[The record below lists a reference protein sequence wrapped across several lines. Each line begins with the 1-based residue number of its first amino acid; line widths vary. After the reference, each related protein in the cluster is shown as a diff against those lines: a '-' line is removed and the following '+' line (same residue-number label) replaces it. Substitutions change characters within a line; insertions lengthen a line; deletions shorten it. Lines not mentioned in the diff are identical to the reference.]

1 MIWRNF
7 FSVRETLSFF
17 HIVWSNGF
25 TFTEKIFREINFL
38 LSNMHFHE
46 FFHIHMYT
54 QCWNDMILPPR
65 IWQKKTL
72 VLSSVA
78 SNFSFDHTFHV
89 FEVEMK
95 CRKKINV
102 CNQFL
107 LQCWLKS
114 IAPTWLW
121 EVNKV
126 NLRLFWSLQ
135 CGKTRNSLL
144 QNFPS
149 NWFRVLKFY
158 GKEEDGLTEFF
169 YNTINWFDEKNV
181 QVP

>member
-135 CGKTRNSLL
+135 HTVTNYWKTSNCWFHDQFLL
-144 QNFPS
+144 YSKVFLWCFHWVS
-149 NWFRVLKFY
+149 NTFGTWNYYFETF
-158 GKEEDGLTEFF
+158 
-169 YNTINWFDEKNV
+169 
-181 QVP
+181 